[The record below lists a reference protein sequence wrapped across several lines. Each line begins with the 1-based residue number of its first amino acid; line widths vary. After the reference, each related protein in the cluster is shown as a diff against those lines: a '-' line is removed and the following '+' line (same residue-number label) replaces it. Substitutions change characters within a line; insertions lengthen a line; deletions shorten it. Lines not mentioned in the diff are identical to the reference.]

1 MNILPAIEKQKILLI
16 TGAIVL
22 LILIGGAAYVAQ
34 TSDTETAFRFP
45 GTTQKQETLPIQLLA
60 EQTSESSTTYTLRY
74 AADKAH
80 VINGM
85 SIRLVAFT
93 DTLEEQS
100 TTFSVNETLREYGWQ
115 ALLSTNSVERAVDAT
130 TFTYELALL
139 RISTKEATLEPNT
152 ILGTFTLSG
161 STEPVEFQID
171 STAST
176 AILADNSELTLE
188 LVP

>member
-1 MNILPAIEKQKILLI
+1 MNILPAIEKQKVLLI

-34 TSDTETAFRFP
+34 TSDSETAFRFP
-45 GTTQKQETLPIQLLA
+45 GITQPQETLAVQLLA

-74 AADKAH
+74 AAEEAR

-100 TTFSVNETLREYGWQ
+100 TTFSINQAITEYGWQ
-115 ALLSTNSVERAVDAT
+115 ALLSSSKVESAVDAT

-139 RISTKEATLEPNT
+139 RISTKEALLEPNT
-152 ILGTFTLSG
+152 TLGTFTITG
-161 STEPVEFQID
+161 STEPVEFQLD

-176 AILADNSELTLE
+176 AILADNTELTLK